1 MKESNKKKT
10 RKAEREERR
19 EIRKESKK
27 KQETVLQNLVQFMDE
42 VSKTAETDNQSI
54 DEMEEF
60 AGFVEEESTP
70 AGRFLADLI
79 YTFTNDFEI
88 GKLVKSGEIRKKV
101 VNVEPEWKVPEG
113 YNMTHFDLEHFSM
126 KLLTKAENPR
136 LDKIILQLH
145 GGGYVAKIK
154 NSYYSM
160 ATYYCD
166 AGNGISV
173 LSPDY
178 RVAPE
183 DPYPAALEDAIASY
197 QWLLDRGFQGNQI
210 IVAGDSAGGGLA
222 MALTMY
228 LRDHDMPMPCGLVAM
243 SPWTDVTASG
253 ESYTL
258 NYELDPLFGN
268 SKETMIYENDYAG
281 THDKKDPYISPIYG
295 HFRQFPPMLIQ
306 VGSTEMLLSDSITA
320 ASMADIV
327 GVDVRLSIYDDMF
340 HVFQMA
346 GMMLPDAKKAWE
358 EVELFFQLLCNSEE
372 K

>member
-1 MKESNKKKT
+1 MDKKKT
-10 RKAEREERR
+10 KKEERAEREEL
-19 EIRKESKK
+19 RKESKK
-27 KQETVLQNLVQFMDE
+27 KQETVLHNLAQLMEE
-42 VSKTAETDNQSI
+42 VHKTAED
-54 DEMEEF
+54 DAEEIEHF
-60 AGFVEEESTP
+60 SGFVQEESTTT
-70 AGRFLADLI
+70 GRFLADLI
-79 YTFTNDFEI
+79 YTFTNDFRI

-101 VNVEPEWKVPEG
+101 VDVEPEWKAPDG
-113 YNMTHFDLEHFSM
+113 YNMTHFDMEHFSM
-126 KLLTKAENPR
+126 KLLTRDVNPR
-136 LDKIILQLH
+136 FDKVILQLH

-154 NSYYSM
+154 NSYYTM

-166 AGNGISV
+166 AGDGISV

-183 DPYPAALEDAIASY
+183 DPYPAALEDAVASY
-197 QWLLDRGFQGNQI
+197 QWLLDRGFQGQQI
-210 IVAGDSAGGGLA
+210 ILAGDSAGGGLA

-228 LRDHDMPMPCGLVAM
+228 LRDHDMPLPCGIVAM

-268 SKETMIYENDYAG
+268 SKETMIYENEYAG
-281 THDKKDPYISPIYG
+281 NHDKKDPYISPIYG
-295 HFRQFPPMLIQ
+295 NFRQFPPMLIQ

-327 GVDVRLSIYDDMF
+327 GVEVRLSIYDDMF

-346 GMMLPDAKKAWE
+346 GKLLPEAKRAWD
-358 EVELFFQLLCNSEE
+358 EVEQFLKLLLNE
-372 K
+372 

>member
-1 MKESNKKKT
+1 MKENTKKT
-10 RKAEREERR
+10 RKAIKEEKK
-19 EIRKESKK
+19 EIRKELKK
-27 KQETVLQNLVQFMDE
+27 KQEAVLQELAQFMEDANKIVE
-42 VSKTAETDNQSI
+42 IPKEEI
-54 DEMEEF
+54 DEIEEF
-60 AGFVEEESTP
+60 SGFVQEESTVT
-70 AGRFLADLI
+70 GRVLAELI

-101 VNVEPEWKVPEG
+101 VNVEPEWKVPDG
-113 YNMTHFDLEHFSM
+113 YNMTHFDLEKFSM
-126 KLLTKAENPR
+126 KLLTKQENPR
-136 LDKIILQLH
+136 LDKILLQLH

-154 NSYYSM
+154 NSYYTM
-160 ATYYCD
+160 ATYYCE

-183 DPYPAALEDAIASY
+183 DPYPAALEDAVASY
-197 QWLLDRGFQGNQI
+197 QWILERGYKGEQI

-222 MALTMY
+222 MALVMY
-228 LRDHDMPMPCGLVAM
+228 LRDHDMPLPSGLIAM

-268 SKETMIYENDYAG
+268 TKDTMIYVNDYAG
-281 THDKKDPYISPIYG
+281 EHDKKDPYISPIFG
-295 HFRQFPPMLIQ
+295 NFRKFPPMLIQ

-320 ASMADIV
+320 AAMADAV
-327 GVDVRLSIYDDMF
+327 GVEVRLSIYDDMF

-346 GMMLPDAKKAWE
+346 GMILPEAKKAWE
-358 EVELFFQLLCNSEE
+358 EVEHFLQLL
-372 K
+372 

>member
-1 MKESNKKKT
+1 MSAGNKKKT
-10 RKAEREERR
+10 RKEEREEKK

-27 KQETVLQNLVQFMDE
+27 KQESVLHDLAQLMECTKKTVD
-42 VSKTAETDNQSI
+42 TDVEEI
-54 DEMEEF
+54 DEIEDF
-60 AGFVEEESTP
+60 AGFVQEESSP
-70 AGRFLADLI
+70 AGRVLADLI

-101 VNVEPEWKVPEG
+101 VGVEPEWKVPDG
-113 YNMTHFDLEHFSM
+113 YHMTHFDLEHFSM

-136 LDKIILQLH
+136 FDKVVLQLH

-154 NSYYSM
+154 NSYYTM

-166 AGNGISV
+166 AGDGISV

-183 DPYPAALEDAIASY
+183 DPYPAALEDALASY
-197 QWLLDRGFQGNQI
+197 QWLLDRGFKGEQI
-210 IVAGDSAGGGLA
+210 ILAGDSAGGGLA

-228 LRDHDMPMPCGLVAM
+228 LRDHDMPMPCGIVAM

-268 SKETMIYENDYAG
+268 TKESMIYVNDYAG
-281 THDKKDPYISPIYG
+281 DHDKKDPYISPIFG
-295 HFRQFPPMLIQ
+295 NFRQFPPMLIQ

-320 ASMADIV
+320 ASMADIA

-340 HVFQMA
+340 HVFQMS
-346 GMMLPDAKKAWE
+346 GMILPDAKKAWE
-358 EVELFFQLLCNSEE
+358 EVEQFIQLLLNE
-372 K
+372 

>member
-1 MKESNKKKT
+1 MANKSREMKSEN
-10 RKAEREERR
+10 RK
-19 EIRKESKK
+19 KK
-27 KQETVLQNLVQFMDE
+27 KQDIED
-42 VSKTAETDNQSI
+42 
-54 DEMEEF
+54 F
-60 AGFVEEESTP
+60 AGFVQEESSP
-70 AGRFLADLI
+70 AGKFLADLI
-79 YTFTNDFEI
+79 YSFTNDFEL

-101 VNVEPEWKVPEG
+101 VNIEPEWKVSDG
-113 YNMTHFDLEHFSM
+113 YNMTHFDLDNFSM
-126 KLLTKAENPR
+126 KFLTKARNPR
-136 LDKIILQLH
+136 LDKVILQLH

-154 NSYYSM
+154 NSYYNM
-160 ATYYCD
+160 ATYYSE
-166 AGNGISV
+166 AGGGISV

-183 DPYPAALEDAIASY
+183 DPYPAALEDALDSY
-197 QWLLDRGFQGNQI
+197 QWLLDRGWQGDQI
-210 IVAGDSAGGGLA
+210 IVVGDSAGGGLA

-228 LRDHDMPMPCGLVAM
+228 LRDHNMPLPCGIVAM

-281 THDKKDPYISPIYG
+281 NHDKKDPYISPIYG
-295 HFRQFPPMLIQ
+295 NFRKFPPMLIQ

-320 ASMADIV
+320 ASMADIA

-346 GMMLPDAKKAWE
+346 GKLFPEAKKAWE
-358 EVELFFQLLCNSEE
+358 EVEQFLQLLLTN
-372 K
+372 

>member
-1 MKESNKKKT
+1 MANKRKTKKE
-10 RKAEREERR
+10 EREERI
-19 EIRKESKK
+19 EIKKESKK
-27 KQETVLQNLVQFMDE
+27 KQESVLQNLAQLMEDVN
-42 VSKTAETDNQSI
+42 KTAEVETEEI
-54 DEMEEF
+54 DEIEEF
-60 AGFVEEESTP
+60 SGFVQEESTT

-101 VNVEPEWKVPEG
+101 VNVEPEWKAPDG
-113 YNMTHFDLEHFSM
+113 YNMTHFDLKNFSM

-136 LDKIILQLH
+136 FDKVILQLH

-154 NSYYSM
+154 NSYYNM

-166 AGNGISV
+166 AGDGISV

-183 DPYPAALEDAIASY
+183 DPYPAALEDALASY
-197 QWLLDRGFQGNQI
+197 QWLLDRGWKGEQI
-210 IVAGDSAGGGLA
+210 IVVGDSAGGGLA
-222 MALTMY
+222 MALIMY
-228 LRDHDMPMPCGLVAM
+228 LRDHDMPLPCGIVAM

-281 THDKKDPYISPIYG
+281 DHDKKDPYISPIYG
-295 HFRQFPPMLIQ
+295 NFRQFPPMLIQ
-306 VGSTEMLLSDSITA
+306 VGSTEMLLSDSVTA
-320 ASMADIV
+320 ASMADIA

-340 HVFQMA
+340 HVFQMS
-346 GMMLPDAKKAWE
+346 GKLLPEAKKAWD
-358 EVELFFQLLCNSEE
+358 EVETFLQLLLDN
-372 K
+372 

>member
-1 MKESNKKKT
+1 MSDKKKT
-10 RKAEREERR
+10 RKEARVERK
-19 EIRKESKK
+19 EIKKESKK
-27 KQETVLQNLVQFMDE
+27 KQETVLQNLAQFMED
-42 VSKTAETDNQSI
+42 VNKTADAEEI
-54 DEMEEF
+54 DEIEDF
-60 AGFVEEESTP
+60 AGFVQEESSV
-70 AGRFLADLI
+70 AGKFLADLI
-79 YTFTNDFEI
+79 YSFTNEFEL
-88 GKLVKSGEIRKKV
+88 GKLVKSGEIRKKAS
-101 VNVEPEWKVPEG
+101 NVEPEWKAPDG
-113 YNMTHFDLEHFSM
+113 YNMTHFDMKNFSM

-136 LDKIILQLH
+136 FDKVILQLH

-154 NSYYSM
+154 NSYYNM

-166 AGNGISV
+166 AGDGISV

-183 DPYPAALEDAIASY
+183 DPYPAALEDALASY
-197 QWLLDRGFQGNQI
+197 QWLLDHGWKGEQI
-210 IVAGDSAGGGLA
+210 IVVGDSAGGGLA
-222 MALTMY
+222 MALIMY
-228 LRDHDMPMPCGLVAM
+228 LRDHDMPLPCGLVAM

-281 THDKKDPYISPIYG
+281 DHDKKDPYISPIYG

-306 VGSTEMLLSDSITA
+306 VGSTEMLLSDSVTA

-346 GMMLPDAKKAWE
+346 GKIFPEAKKAWE
-358 EVELFFQLLCNSEE
+358 EVEQFIKLLLNE
-372 K
+372 

>member
-1 MKESNKKKT
+1 MANKRKTKKE
-10 RKAEREERR
+10 EREERI
-19 EIRKESKK
+19 EIKKESKK
-27 KQETVLQNLVQFMDE
+27 KQESVMQELAQFMED
-42 VSKTAETDNQSI
+42 VNKTAEVEAEEI
-54 DEMEEF
+54 DEIEEF
-60 AGFVEEESTP
+60 AGFVQEESTT

-101 VNVEPEWKVPEG
+101 VNVEPEWKAPDG
-113 YNMTHFDLEHFSM
+113 YNMTRFDLKNFSM

-136 LDKIILQLH
+136 FDKVILQLH

-154 NSYYSM
+154 NSYYNM

-166 AGNGISV
+166 AGDGISV

-183 DPYPAALEDAIASY
+183 DPYPAALEDALDSY
-197 QWLLDRGFQGNQI
+197 QWLLDRGWKGEQI
-210 IVAGDSAGGGLA
+210 IVVGDSAGGGLA

-228 LRDHDMPMPCGLVAM
+228 LRDHDMPLPCGIVAM

-281 THDKKDPYISPIYG
+281 DHDKKDPYISPIYG

-306 VGSTEMLLSDSITA
+306 VGSTEMLLSDSVTA

-340 HVFQMA
+340 HVFQMS
-346 GMMLPDAKKAWE
+346 GKLLPEAKKAWD
-358 EVELFFQLLCNSEE
+358 EVETFLQLLLDN
-372 K
+372 